1 MCIIVSKMSGVS
13 VKTLSG
19 SKKGQGLSLNTI
31 IIAIIVLIV
40 LVVLVMIFTGYF
52 GRIFTPS
59 VRSCSAQG
67 GQCASQCNS
76 GQLGN
81 EVSGADCPDKTLK
94 CCASVQTQF
103 NQRQEGVASCQT
115 QTTGADCYGA
125 NTLDCT
131 ADTPGVTKAAC
142 CSASPPCPSATPPG
156 TYSVTSCAA
165 WGKTSSTGPCNN
177 PSDKCCK

>member
-1 MCIIVSKMSGVS
+1 MSKTSRPS

-59 VRSCSAQG
+59 VKSCTAQG

-81 EVSGADCPDKTLK
+81 EISGADCPDKTLK
-94 CCASVQTQF
+94 CCATVQTQF
-103 NQRQEGVASCQT
+103 TQRQEGVASCET
-115 QTTGADCYGA
+115 QGGKCYGA
-125 NTLDCT
+125 KTFNC
-131 ADTPGVTKAAC
+131 ADTLPAGVTEDAC
-142 CSASPPCPSATPPG
+142 CKKTDTTKCTSFSVKSCDAWEKPTAS
-156 TYSVTSCAA
+156 
-165 WGKTSSTGPCNN
+165 GPC
-177 PSDKCCK
+177 SGGQVCCTL

>member
-1 MCIIVSKMSGVS
+1 MSKTSRPS

-19 SKKGQGLSLNTI
+19 SKKAQGLSLNTI

-59 VRSCSAQG
+59 VKSCTAQG
-67 GQCASQCNS
+67 GGCAVQCNS

-81 EVSGADCPDKTLK
+81 EISGADCPDKTLK
-94 CCASVQTQF
+94 CCATVQTQF
-103 NQRQEGVASCQT
+103 TQRQEGVASCQT

-125 NTLDCT
+125 KTFNC
-131 ADTPGVTKAAC
+131 ADTLPLGVTKAAC
-142 CSASPPCPSATPPG
+142 CTAVPPCT
-156 TYSVTSCAA
+156 TFSVKSCAA
-165 WGKTSSTGPCNN
+165 WEKSSSNGPCSG
-177 PSDKCCK
+177 SDICCK